1 MGRVILFSPVGG
13 TDPISNDNARDG
25 ALIHCCRVYKPDKV
39 YLYMSKWTMNNEE
52 EDKRYTYCLTKLYEL
67 LNLPL
72 EYEHI
77 DRPELEE
84 VQDFNYFYDD
94 FRIEINKI
102 MQTMQADDRL
112 IINTSSGSPAMK
124 SALVVLTTLGDIDA
138 TLIQVVTPNKSIN
151 THVHKDYDV
160 ATLWDLNEDN
170 RDDFENRC
178 SVIDCPSLVRLKN
191 EELLK
196 KLINSYDYVAA
207 LDVVNMMPEKQTA
220 SYKGLVEY
228 ADYRLKLDKNDLMR
242 LEKEDIGH
250 EFLPVR
256 IQEFRDIAEYALAL
270 FVKKKREE
278 YADFIRGLT
287 PLIVKLYILILKN
300 EAKVDV
306 LKYCYVDNSKA
317 SVFWSDKKLGN
328 DEMSSSWLA
337 LWKKRYGHDF
347 KPYFVSSDS
356 LLALIET
363 YCSRDT
369 INCSNR
375 LRETE
380 QKIRNVAA
388 HEISIITDKRVK
400 QMTGYTCDEIIC
412 DIKALF
418 KYSGINMTDDS
429 WNSYEKMNET
439 IVSII
444 GSEI

>member
-1 MGRVILFSPVGG
+1 M
-13 TDPISNDNARDG
+13 
-25 ALIHCCRVYKPDKV
+25 
-39 YLYMSKWTMNNEE
+39 
-52 EDKRYTYCLTKLYEL
+52 
-67 LNLPL
+67 
-72 EYEHI
+72 
-77 DRPELEE
+77 
-84 VQDFNYFYDD
+84 
-94 FRIEINKI
+94 
-102 MQTMQADDRL
+102 
-112 IINTSSGSPAMK
+112 
-124 SALVVLTTLGDIDA
+124 
-138 TLIQVVTPNKSIN
+138 
-151 THVHKDYDV
+151 
-160 ATLWDLNEDN
+160 
-170 RDDFENRC
+170 
-178 SVIDCPSLVRLKN
+178 
-191 EELLK
+191 
-196 KLINSYDYVAA
+196 
-207 LDVVNMMPEKQTA
+207 
-220 SYKGLVEY
+220 
-228 ADYRLKLDKNDLMR
+228 
-242 LEKEDIGH
+242 
-250 EFLPVR
+250 
-256 IQEFRDIAEYALAL
+256 
-270 FVKKKREE
+270 
-278 YADFIRGLT
+278 T